1 MAMKTYLFMALAAL
15 ILGLGMLAPQP
26 SHAASFDCSKTDL
39 KADEKAIC
47 DNRPLNDLDVKMVT
61 TFDLISGLLP
71 MGNRGELQDQQ
82 TAWLKTRQ
90 ACNADVACIGQ
101 SYDARL
107 KQLMSVYNN
116 IQRPQ

>member
-1 MAMKTYLFMALAAL
+1 MKTYLFLASAAL
-15 ILGLGMLAPQP
+15 ILGLGMVLPQS

-61 TFDLISGLLP
+61 SFDLISGLLP

-82 TAWLKTRQ
+82 AAWLKTRQ
-90 ACNADVACIGQ
+90 ACNADVTCIAQ
-101 SYDARL
+101 SYDERL
-107 KQLMSVYNN
+107 KKLMSVYSN
-116 IQRPQ
+116 IQRPL

>member
-1 MAMKTYLFMALAAL
+1 MKTYLFLASAAL
-15 ILGLGMLAPQP
+15 ILGLGMLLPEP

-47 DNRPLNDLDVKMVT
+47 DNRPLNDQDVKMVT

-90 ACNADVACIGQ
+90 ACNADVACIGKA
-101 SYDARL
+101 YDARL
-107 KQLMSVYNN
+107 KQLMSVYDN
-116 IQRPQ
+116 IERPR

>member
-1 MAMKTYLFMALAAL
+1 MKTSLL
-15 ILGLGMLAPQP
+15 IPWAMVILLTGIVAPQAG
-26 SHAASFDCSKTDL
+26 HAASFDCTKTDL

-47 DNRPLNDLDVKMVT
+47 DNLPLNDLDVKMVT
-61 TFDLISGLLP
+61 TFDLLSGLLP

-90 ACNADVACIGQ
+90 ACNADVTCIDKA
-101 SYDARL
+101 YDTRI
-107 KQLMSVYNN
+107 KQLMSVYSN